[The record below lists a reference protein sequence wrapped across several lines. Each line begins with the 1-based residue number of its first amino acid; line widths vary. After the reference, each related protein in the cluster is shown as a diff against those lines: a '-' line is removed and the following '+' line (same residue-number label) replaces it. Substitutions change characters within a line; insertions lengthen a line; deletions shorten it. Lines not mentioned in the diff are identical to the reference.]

1 MWHEMKR
8 PMIWAK
14 IKKAHEVIPDKK
26 SHFLVT
32 SINNSN
38 TVSYWFRHFSFH
50 PGSKF
55 LMNILCLLWCCCF
68 SGTYSPYR
76 FIRQYYVWPLVC
88 WYIVCKKQIVKCTEN
103 IPVEELIKLGEVG
116 DSFAL
121 VTMKWPQFLQSVGRS
136 YRPLFKLV
144 FIANKYYF
152 FLSPV

>member
-55 LMNILCLLWCCCF
+55 LMDILCLLWCCCF